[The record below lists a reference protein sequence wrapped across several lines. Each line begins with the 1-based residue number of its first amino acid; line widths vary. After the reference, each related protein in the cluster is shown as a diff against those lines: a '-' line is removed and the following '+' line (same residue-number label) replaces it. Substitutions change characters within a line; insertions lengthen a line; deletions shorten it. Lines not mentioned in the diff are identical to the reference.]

1 MKSFLFRIYLSI
13 VKFIFRWVPT
23 NENLYVILN
32 GSGRSGSNGYIFYK
46 YLKKEHPEIETVLV
60 EPWPSSHL
68 PLKTWK
74 KIGEAKYIFTTHQP
88 FKLKNS
94 QICTSFWHG
103 IPLKCMGIL
112 AANTTYK
119 TDLKNMN
126 VWKNNADR
134 VVSSSALYET
144 LMSACIA
151 IEGKKYVKNGFPR
164 IDALYHP
171 VVSKEN
177 LLHDFFQRKD
187 DKAKIGIYMPTFRY
201 ELNDDNVMKVISE
214 GNFFAFKDFDA
225 NSLNNKLKELHQ
237 YLIIKLHPYEMK
249 KMQMDKI
256 KVDQYSNIY
265 FLKNDYLEKNN
276 LDLYELLGSTDYLMT
291 DFSSIYFDYLHLNK
305 PIFFITNYLEQY
317 ETARSLLIT
326 PYKEV
331 VPGATVE
338 NQIELLQKLA
348 DLSNDSYEQKRN
360 YWLQLTDTLSTGNN
374 CERNFDTL

>member
-1 MKSFLFRIYLSI
+1 
-13 VKFIFRWVPT
+13 
-23 NENLYVILN
+23 
-32 GSGRSGSNGYIFYK
+32 
-46 YLKKEHPEIETVLV
+46 
-60 EPWPSSHL
+60 
-68 PLKTWK
+68 
-74 KIGEAKYIFTTHQP
+74 
-88 FKLKNS
+88 
-94 QICTSFWHG
+94 
-103 IPLKCMGIL
+103 
-112 AANTTYK
+112 
-119 TDLKNMN
+119 
-126 VWKNNADR
+126 
-134 VVSSSALYET
+134 
-144 LMSACIA
+144 
-151 IEGKKYVKNGFPR
+151 
-164 IDALYHP
+164 
-171 VVSKEN
+171 
-177 LLHDFFQRKD
+177 
-187 DKAKIGIYMPTFRY
+187 MPTFRY

-326 PYKEV
+326 PYNEV

-360 YWLQLTDTLSTGNN
+360 YWLQLTDTLPTGNN